1 MSLAVG
7 RGTAGKGTWKEDQD
21 EDLKEERRREGSWD
35 ILDHPDP
42 SIDHLNVTKDKMGL
56 TAAVTRLDDALS
68 SLDIKTWFGE
78 SLSWPSNLI
87 VAIKLCFYHALLSV
101 WFLLVYRTFYSPIV
115 ASRYYVSCSSCYL
128 LKIC

>member
-7 RGTAGKGTWKEDQD
+7 RGTASRGTWKEDQD

-42 SIDHLNVTKDKMGL
+42 SIDQPDHLNVTKDKMGL

-68 SLDIKTWFGE
+68 SLDIKKGD
-78 SLSWPSNLI
+78 LST
-87 VAIKLCFYHALLSV
+87 K
-101 WFLLVYRTFYSPIV
+101 
-115 ASRYYVSCSSCYL
+115 
-128 LKIC
+128 

>member
-68 SLDIKTWFGE
+68 SLDIKKADIST
-78 SLSWPSNLI
+78 
-87 VAIKLCFYHALLSV
+87 K
-101 WFLLVYRTFYSPIV
+101 
-115 ASRYYVSCSSCYL
+115 
-128 LKIC
+128 

>member
-7 RGTAGKGTWKEDQD
+7 RGTAGKGTWKDDQD

-42 SIDHLNVTKDKMGL
+42 SIDQLNVTKDKMGL

-68 SLDIKTWFGE
+68 SLDIKKGDMST
-78 SLSWPSNLI
+78 
-87 VAIKLCFYHALLSV
+87 K
-101 WFLLVYRTFYSPIV
+101 
-115 ASRYYVSCSSCYL
+115 
-128 LKIC
+128 

>member
-7 RGTAGKGTWKEDQD
+7 RGTASRGTWKEDQD

-42 SIDHLNVTKDKMGL
+42 SIDQLNVTKDKMGL

-68 SLDIKTWFGE
+68 SLDIKKGDMST
-78 SLSWPSNLI
+78 
-87 VAIKLCFYHALLSV
+87 K
-101 WFLLVYRTFYSPIV
+101 
-115 ASRYYVSCSSCYL
+115 
-128 LKIC
+128 